1 MFRKIT
7 GAFLVA
13 VSLSLCAP
21 AVVFAADAEQVT
33 QMIEELPEVEDLT
46 ENDVGAIKKAMEE
59 YRSLSM
65 SEKLGV
71 ENYGKLEKLYNQAK
85 QNGMLDSEVP
95 QSERDAQ
102 SVQQEQKS
110 METSSEVET
119 GTMEYVFKIGEAS
132 PTTSIVVHY
141 ITDLT
146 GDGMGDIP
154 SRIVLTSPEGVTT
167 PLSNG
172 SSGLKDETM
181 DIALTW
187 EPNYMQLDVAFAIDG
202 KWKITTSDPVTFRAM
217 PYAGVRK
224 DITPEDDK
232 EKADAGVT
240 QPEDEKGKKGGGN
253 ILTII
258 FLIGVL
264 VFLAKKYFFKKPD
277 SPNAAAKKKKEKP
290 IQEDGIPKRMTDEEV
305 AEQMR
310 REYMEKKAREAEEN
324 EYDDGY
330 EDLDEEQEDLDEPLE
345 EYEEGDT
352 GILRKEDVPTGQ
364 DQPEEEAVE
373 DDDGSNE
380 DDSPDY
386 LADDAFDI

>member
-7 GAFLVA
+7 GAFLIA

-21 AVVFAADAEQVT
+21 AVVLAADAEQVT

-71 ENYGKLEKLYNQAK
+71 ENYKKLEELYEKAK
-85 QNGMLDSEVP
+85 QSGMLESEVP
-95 QSERDAQ
+95 QDERDAQ
-102 SVQQEQKS
+102 SVKQEQEN

-119 GTMEYVFKIGEAS
+119 GTMEYVFKIDEMS

-154 SRIVLTSPEGVTT
+154 SRIVLTSPEGVTA

-202 KWKITTSDPVTFRAM
+202 KWKITTSEPVTFRAM

-253 ILTII
+253 ILMII

-277 SPNAAAKKKKEKP
+277 SLNAAAKKKKEKP
-290 IQEDGIPKRMTDEEV
+290 IQEDGIPRRMTDEEV

-330 EDLDEEQEDLDEPLE
+330 EELDEEQEDYDEPLE

-352 GILRKEDVPTGQ
+352 GILRKEDVPAGQ

-373 DDDGSNE
+373 DDDGS
-380 DDSPDY
+380 DDDDNPDY